1 MRLRAFEIDEPLPEL
16 NEPHALAIL
25 KPWVDVENFPLI
37 PSELNK
43 AIVEAFRS
51 KAISIPF
58 PQREVRMLG
67 RVA

>member
-1 MRLRAFEIDEPLPEL
+1 MPLIQVST
-16 NEPHALAIL
+16 LADSSINIAV

-51 KAISIPF
+51 KGINIPF

-67 RVA
+67 SAA